1 VLAKPNE
8 RVVGFFA
15 RPHPRVGEHGRP
27 SAFVCIATT
36 IVAVTPPGSH
46 GYGEEQVLNASR
58 VWRAR
63 DETPAKVSKVSQE
76 MDVE

>member
-1 VLAKPNE
+1 MLAKPNE

-27 SAFVCIATT
+27 LAFVCIATT
-36 IVAVTPPGSH
+36 IAAVAAPGSH
-46 GYGEEQVLNASR
+46 GYSEEQLLNASR

-63 DETPAKVSKVSQE
+63 DETPAKVLKVSQE